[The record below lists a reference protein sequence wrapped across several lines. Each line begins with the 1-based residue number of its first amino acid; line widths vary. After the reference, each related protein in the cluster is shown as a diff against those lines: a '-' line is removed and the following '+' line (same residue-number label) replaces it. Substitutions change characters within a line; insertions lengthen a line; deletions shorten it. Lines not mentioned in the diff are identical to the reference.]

1 VSEDL
6 KAPDR
11 EAPDWKKEWQPLA
24 EAVGQ
29 DFGDS
34 TVVFGADAVEPG
46 TIRRYLEPLEIGCPI
61 HYDAEAAR
69 AAGYPDIV
77 APYTATMVYS
87 IPPMWRPG
95 EPTVYE
101 SAERDAQ
108 LARSPI
114 NNDDMPLGP
123 KTTGFFATDISMEF
137 LRPVTVGERVGR
149 RGQRLVSCT
158 PKQTSMGRGAFMTWE
173 SELVTDRGEVVA
185 RVRTGTYAYNPVRP
199 EEEQP

>member
-6 KAPDR
+6 KAPDWKAR
-11 EAPDWKKEWQPLA
+11 DWKAEWQPLA
-24 EAVGQ
+24 EAVGRE
-29 DFGDS
+29 FGDR

-87 IPPMWRPG
+87 VAPMWRPG

-101 SAERDAQ
+101 SAGRDAQ

-149 RGQRLVSCT
+149 RGQRLISCT